1 MNKNYE
7 WNETNT
13 GVTITFPLLYKI
25 DKKQLDYTITDSYI
39 KLNLHQMKKLYFIDL
54 ASEIDIETSKIILE
68 ETKIIFNLTK
78 KENGLWK
85 NLESKLSK
93 QELKDRRKL
102 SDQRLEEL
110 TKQKRDLAQK
120 QKKEFEKFVIDQS
133 IKIDNERREEI
144 NTKKNEEK
152 TAAEKD
158 LYKFVNKIDNRIDEA
173 ENEDEDENTTN
184 NINAL
189 TEKNVNENEELKN
202 QEEEEKN
209 NDSPKNENHKLEEDP
224 YKNESEFF
232 PKQEVIT
239 DPTPIKHNIESRR
252 NKIFSDEEINKNS
265 KKEPTEKPLKIDS
278 PMVAENNFQNT
289 LRALVERDEKK
300 TKTENNNTEPLN
312 IRKHETIKVN
322 LTKKMIPTFAAR
334 ESLAKEPPYPKSKKY
349 VPEKNY
355 LGQEIDE
362 KNPIWAKQKGD
373 NFYNNK
379 DYRSAINAYNNA
391 LDLDPNFHKVLINR
405 GTCFMCLGEFDLALS
420 DFNHAMNLIEAID
433 KKERSDAFYDRV
445 NVRALSK
452 IYAVYALRQEYQKAL
467 DVINNKLLLKEH
479 AFPFIIPEENWKKI
493 ENDKKL
499 IESRMNNEKLKLEG
513 DNLLKQKKLEEAEQ
527 VYKKIL
533 ECEPENERVLSNL
546 SLLYLTQEKYDE
558 VIQICS
564 KILNIFAKFKE
575 KIKIKNMNNLF
586 EIKVLLRRAKCYEIK
601 NEMSKAQKDVESIEK
616 LEIINPTVLKDVKG
630 IKDKLKIH
638 VVDSYKHSANE
649 HLAKGEFS
657 EALEFYNKAID
668 VIKFSNIYN
677 KIDLVKILL
686 NRTACLIKLTQYDN
700 TYLEFERILNILS
713 KQKAIAD
720 LQSNVIMAQQVKDL
734 EFLTLVKRAY
744 VYQINNKIDE
754 AINDYN
760 KALVI
765 KPNDVKIKE
774 NLAKL
779 KTL

>member
-209 NDSPKNENHKLEEDP
+209 NNSPKNENHKLEEDP

-300 TKTENNNTEPLN
+300 TKTENNNNEPLN

>member
-209 NDSPKNENHKLEEDP
+209 NNSPKNENHKLEEDP